1 MKKMMMQRDYT
12 FDCLSTTA
20 REELEELSLR
30 MIHRLV
36 PEEYLSEIF
45 TFDGEETES
54 EDKLQE
60 AQLDAMLRLN
70 AIALSQLPALF
81 QDSENAAQNT
91 LRMQRLILWHFYA
104 VSFHLERAISLQVHC
119 NHVEAILKQS
129 PENTLEWVTTLTDLL
144 RQYSKIA
151 QA

>member
-1 MKKMMMQRDYT
+1 MQQDYS
-12 FDCLSTTA
+12 FNYLSNTP

-30 MIHRLV
+30 LIHRLV
-36 PEEYLSEIF
+36 PEEYMSELF

-81 QDSENAAQNT
+81 EESENAAQNI
-91 LRMQRLILWHFYA
+91 LRMQRLVLWHFYA
-104 VSFHLERAISLQVHC
+104 VSFRLERAIPLELHC
-119 NHVEAILKQS
+119 NHVETLLKQS

-144 RQYSKIA
+144 RQYAQIA